1 VGSIVGWDKGAEWFK
16 GAARMERGSVFYHP
30 EKLKQKTPCMQNVQR
45 KGKFVCL
52 FGISVLPER
61 SGWLLVAR

>member
-30 EKLKQKTPCMQNVQR
+30 EKLKQKTPCMQKR
-45 KGKFVCL
+45 AKKGKVCL
-52 FGISVLPER
+52 FVWNIGIARKER
-61 SGWLLVAR
+61 MGC